1 MTAGRNGAASPGWR
15 SWIAPAST
23 SALPEDSIQDPWYP
37 LGNGNIL
44 RILDAGLHICHM
56 LGYDDL
62 QRCLDFVTDNS
73 ARALCLGDN
82 YGLAEGRPANLL
94 ILDAE
99 NDYEAVRRQA
109 RVLTSIRHGKVIL
122 QREVE
127 HIRYPA

>member
-1 MTAGRNGAASPGWR
+1 MTICSA
-15 SWIAPAST
+15 AST
-23 SALPEDSIQDPWYP
+23 SSPTTAP
-37 LGNGNIL
+37 G
-44 RILDAGLHICHM
+44 
-56 LGYDDL
+56 
-62 QRCLDFVTDNS
+62 RCV
-73 ARALCLGDN
+73 LGDN

-109 RVLTSIRHGKVIL
+109 RVLTSIRHGRVIL

>member
-1 MTAGRNGAASPGWR
+1 M
-15 SWIAPAST
+15 
-23 SALPEDSIQDPWYP
+23 
-37 LGNGNIL
+37 
-44 RILDAGLHICHM
+44 GLHVCQLM
-56 LGYDDL
+56 GYQQINDGL
-62 QRCLDFVTDNS
+62 QLVTDNS

>member
-109 RVLTSIRHGKVIL
+109 RVLTSIRHGKVIF
-122 QREVE
+122 
-127 HIRYPA
+127 AA

>member
-1 MTAGRNGAASPGWR
+1 MTICSAVSTLSPTTAPGRCVWAITN
-15 SWIAPAST
+15 
-23 SALPEDSIQDPWYP
+23 
-37 LGNGNIL
+37 
-44 RILDAGLHICHM
+44 
-56 LGYDDL
+56 
-62 QRCLDFVTDNS
+62 
-73 ARALCLGDN
+73 
-82 YGLAEGRPANLL
+82 GLAEGRPANLL

>member
-1 MTAGRNGAASPGWR
+1 M
-15 SWIAPAST
+15 
-23 SALPEDSIQDPWYP
+23 
-37 LGNGNIL
+37 

-99 NDYEAVRRQA
+99 KRLRGRPSSGTGADLHSPRQGDFA
-109 RVLTSIRHGKVIL
+109 
-122 QREVE
+122 
-127 HIRYPA
+127 A